1 MILVDALIVHWVA
14 VNVAVSLLI
23 KLIDHVPPRDQAGR
37 DKGSQAAVIS
47 RPADRGSDR

>member
-37 DKGSQAAVIS
+37 DKRIASGGDQQA
-47 RPADRGSDR
+47 RRQGQ